1 MRAAVVGAG
10 LTGALL
16 AARLGDAGHHV
27 DLYDRRPDLRR
38 HDVDAGRSINLAI
51 SHRGLDAL
59 SHVDLD
65 GTPLDAVVRDLA
77 ITMPGRMLHR
87 LDGELVFQPYGTR
100 ADHVL
105 HSVNRDRLNAT
116 LLDAAGQRST
126 VTAHFDARVRDI
138 DVRSG
143 ALTVDGPHA
152 AGSDVAPN
160 GGTDPTPT
168 PRPTLHYDAVFGAD
182 GAYSAMRGRLQRIGR
197 VDYSQTFL
205 PHGYKELTIPARPD
219 GTHALDPNALHIWPR
234 SSQMMIALPNTDGS
248 FTATLFWPFAAP
260 GDADDRDGGA
270 VSFDGVSA
278 DDVEAAFARHYPD
291 VLELMPDLVT
301 EYGTNPA
308 SSLVTIRTGPWYHGD
323 RLLIIGDAAH
333 AVVPFYGQGANAAL
347 EDVTILFEHYRR
359 HAGTE
364 GVFASFHDQRKDDVD
379 ALADLA
385 VEHYDEMRDAVRSR
399 WFLATA
405 ALERTL
411 YRLAPDR
418 FVPLYTMVS
427 FTRTP
432 YAQAVAR
439 SRHQHRVL
447 GVVIAAALVVLA
459 VVVAL
464 VVSLM
469 T

>member
-1 MRAAVVGAG
+1 MKAAVVGAG

-16 AARLGDAGHHV
+16 AARLGDAGHRV

-59 SHVDLD
+59 SRVDLD
-65 GTPLDAVVRDLA
+65 GTSLDGVVRDLA

-87 LDGELVFQPYGTR
+87 LDGELVFQPYGTDP
-100 ADHVL
+100 DHVL
-105 HSVNRDRLNAT
+105 HSVNRDLLNAT
-116 LLDAAGQRST
+116 LLDT
-126 VTAHFDARVRDI
+126 VERRTEVTTHFSARVRDV
-138 DVRSG
+138 DVRTG
-143 ALTVDGPHA
+143 ALTVDTRSGDTA
-152 AGSDVAPN
+152 APDPQREQYDV
-160 GGTDPTPT
+160 
-168 PRPTLHYDAVFGAD
+168 VFGAD

-205 PHGYKELTIPARPD
+205 AHGYKELTIPARAD
-219 GTHALDPNALHIWPR
+219 GTHALDPHALHIWPR

-260 GDADDRDGGA
+260 GEPEA
-270 VSFDGVSA
+270 VSFDRVVTA
-278 DDVEAAFARHYPD
+278 DDVAAAFARHYPD
-291 VLELMPDLVT
+291 ALELMPDLAA
-301 EYGTNPA
+301 EYQANPA
-308 SSLVTIRTGPWYHGD
+308 SSLVTIRTGPWYHDD

-347 EDVTILFEHYRR
+347 EDVTILFEHYARD
-359 HAGTE
+359 AATP
-364 GVFASFHDQRKDDVD
+364 GVFARFYAERKDDAD

-385 VEHYDEMRDAVRSR
+385 IEHYDEMRDSVRSR

-405 ALERTL
+405 ALERAL
-411 YRLAPDR
+411 HRLAPDR

-427 FTRTP
+427 FTRIP
-432 YAQAVAR
+432 YAQAVER
-439 SRHQHRVL
+439 SRRQHRVL
-447 GVVIAAALVVLA
+447 GVTVAVALAAVAL
-459 VVVAL
+459 VVAL
-464 VVSLM
+464 VVWLM

>member
-16 AARLGDAGHHV
+16 AARLGDAGHRV

-87 LDGELVFQPYGTR
+87 LDGDLVFQPYGTLP
-100 ADHVL
+100 DHVL

-116 LLDAAGQRST
+116 LLDAADRRPE
-126 VTAHFDARVRDI
+126 VTPHFTARVRDV
-138 DVRSG
+138 DVRAG
-143 ALTVDGPHA
+143 TLTVEADADVDA
-152 AGSDVAPN
+152 APERSEQYDV
-160 GGTDPTPT
+160 
-168 PRPTLHYDAVFGAD
+168 VFGAD

-205 PHGYKELTIPARPD
+205 AHGYKELTIPARPD
-219 GTHALDPNALHIWPR
+219 GTHALDPHALHIWPR
-234 SSQMMIALPNTDGS
+234 SSQMMIALPNTDGT
-248 FTATLFWPFAAP
+248 FTATLFWPFATP
-260 GDADDRDGGA
+260 TDPDA
-270 VSFDGVSA
+270 VSFDAIA
-278 DDVEAAFARHYPD
+278 DAASIEAAFARHYPD
-291 VLELMPDLVT
+291 ALELMPDLAA
-301 EYGTNPA
+301 EYLVNPA
-308 SSLVTIRTGPWYHGD
+308 SSLVTIRTGPWYHDD

-333 AVVPFYGQGANAAL
+333 AVVPFYGQGANASL
-347 EDVTILFEHYRR
+347 EDVTILFEHYERNDR
-359 HAGTE
+359 TP
-364 GVFASFHDQRKDDVD
+364 GVFARFYDERKDDAD

-385 VEHYDEMRDAVRSR
+385 VAHYDEMRDAVRSR
-399 WFLATA
+399 SFLATA
-405 ALERTL
+405 ALERAL
-411 YRLAPDR
+411 HRLAPDR

-432 YAQAVAR
+432 YAQAGDR
-439 SRHQHRVL
+439 SRRQHRIL
-447 GVVIAAALVVLA
+447 GVAVAAALAIVAL
-459 VVVAL
+459 VVAL
-464 VVSLM
+464 VVWLM

>member
-1 MRAAVVGAG
+1 MPEYPMKTAVVGAG
-10 LTGALL
+10 LTGSLL
-16 AARLGDAGHHV
+16 AARLGDAGHSV

-38 HDVDAGRSINLAI
+38 HDIDAGRSINLAI

-59 SHVDLD
+59 SRVDLD
-65 GTPLDAVVRDLA
+65 GTPLDDVVRDLA

-87 LDGELVFQPYGTR
+87 VDGDRVFQPYGTR

-116 LLDAAGQRST
+116 LLDAAERRDT
-126 VTAHFDARVRDI
+126 VATHFAARVRDV
-138 DVRSG
+138 DVRTG
-143 ALTVDGPHA
+143 TLTVDTAPER
-152 AGSDVAPN
+152 SEQYDV
-160 GGTDPTPT
+160 
-168 PRPTLHYDAVFGAD
+168 VFGAD

-205 PHGYKELTIPARPD
+205 AHGYKELTIPARPD
-219 GTHALDPNALHIWPR
+219 GTHAFDPHALHIWPR
-234 SSQMMIALPNTDGS
+234 SSQMMIALPNTDGT
-248 FTATLFWPFAAP
+248 FTATLFWPFAAA
-260 GDADDRDGGA
+260 ADPAA
-270 VSFDGVSA
+270 VSFEAIDDA
-278 DDVEAAFARHYPD
+278 DAIEAAFARHYPD
-291 VLELMPDLVT
+291 ALELMGDDLAA
-301 EYGTNPA
+301 EYLANPA
-308 SSLVTIRTGPWYHGD
+308 SSLVTIRTGPWYHDD

-347 EDVTILFEHYRR
+347 EDVSILFEHYER
-359 HAGTE
+359 AQGPE
-364 GVFASFHDQRKDDVD
+364 GVFASFYEERKHDAD

-385 VEHYDEMRDAVRSR
+385 IDHYDEMRDAVRSR

-405 ALERTL
+405 ALERAL
-411 YRLAPDR
+411 HRLAPDR

-439 SRHQHRVL
+439 SRRQHLVL
-447 GVVIAAALVVLA
+447 GAGVAATLAAVAL
-459 VVVAL
+459 VVAL
-464 VVSLM
+464 VVWLM

>member
-1 MRAAVVGAG
+1 MKAAVVGAG

-16 AARLGDAGHHV
+16 AARLGDAGHTV

-65 GTPLDAVVRDLA
+65 GTPLDTVVRDLA

-87 LDGELVFQPYGTR
+87 LDGDLVFQPYGVR
-100 ADHVL
+100 PDHVL

-116 LLDAAGQRST
+116 LLDAADRRDT
-126 VTAHFDARVRDI
+126 VTTHFAARVRDV
-138 DVRSG
+138 DVRTG
-143 ALTVDGPHA
+143 TLTVD
-152 AGSDVAPN
+152 APPPD
-160 GGTDPTPT
+160 TTSTADST
-168 PRPTLHYDAVFGAD
+168 RQQRSEQYDTVFGAD

-219 GTHALDPNALHIWPR
+219 GTHALDPHALHIWPR
-234 SSQMMIALPNTDGS
+234 SSQMMIALPNTDGT

-260 GDADDRDGGA
+260 ADRGA
-270 VSFDGVSA
+270 VSFDGIVTD

-291 VLELMPDLVT
+291 ALELMPDLVA
-301 EYGTNPA
+301 EYHANPA
-308 SSLVTIRTGPWYHGD
+308 SSLVTIRTGPWYHDD
-323 RLLIIGDAAH
+323 RLLLVGDAAH

-347 EDVTILFEHYRR
+347 EDVTILFEHYVRDDDT
-359 HAGTE
+359 AGL
-364 GVFASFHDQRKDDVD
+364 FARFYEDRKDDAD

-385 VEHYDEMRDAVRSR
+385 IEHYDEMSDSVRSR

-411 YRLAPDR
+411 HRLAPDR
-418 FVPLYTMVS
+418 FVPLYTMIA

-432 YAQAVAR
+432 YAQAVER
-439 SRHQHRVL
+439 SRRQHRAL
-447 GVVIAAALVVLA
+447 GFAVAVALA
-459 VVVAL
+459 VVALMVAL
-464 VVSLM
+464 VVWWM